1 MDQQPRH
8 ALVVGQGSR
17 EHALVYSLAR
27 SGHFEEIYA
36 APGNPGIADLAE
48 CVPYETLADLSH
60 WCGQRAPLL
69 VIIGPEA
76 PLVEGLADILR
87 RQGHWVV
94 GPSQAAAA
102 LEGSKAYS
110 KEVMRR
116 YGIPTAKA
124 AMAHSLAELRAL
136 IEAEVEW
143 PHVMKQSGLAGGK
156 GVIIVESPTAAL
168 EVLES
173 WGTRPEL
180 FSDGILWEECLI
192 GEEISVHVLTNG
204 QGYVWLPLTR
214 DYKRLNALPEAPNTG
229 GMGAFGPVLGLGATL
244 RAEINEKILDRVM
257 QFLQD
262 EQLLYR
268 GVLYVGLMLT
278 QRGPQVLEFNVRM
291 GDPET
296 EVIIPMMER
305 DWGNV
310 WLELSQGNLPS
321 LPGEADRAA
330 VAVVLADQRYPNPTP
345 GGQPIRIS
353 DSAAGL
359 IFHGATR
366 LREGVLEGK
375 GGRILTAV
383 GVGPTISEAR
393 HQAYAT
399 LSNIEAPH
407 TQYRL
412 DVAEEYR

>member
-1 MDQQPRH
+1 MDQRPQH

-17 EHALVYSLAR
+17 EHALVYSLTQ
-27 SGHFEEIYA
+27 SGHFKQVYA
-36 APGNPGIADLAE
+36 APGNPGIAGLAE
-48 CVPYETLADLSH
+48 CVPYETLEDLAN
-60 WCGQRAPLL
+60 WCGQEVPLL

-76 PLVEGLADILR
+76 PLVEGLADVLR

-94 GPSQAAAA
+94 GPSQAAAV

-124 AMAHSLAELRAL
+124 EMAHSPAALKAL

-156 GVIIVESPTAAL
+156 GVIIVESPNAAL
-168 EVLES
+168 EVAES

-180 FSDGILWEECLI
+180 FSDGVLWEECLV

-204 QGYVWLPLTR
+204 RDYVWLPLTR
-214 DYKRLNALPEAPNTG
+214 DYKRLNTLPDAPNTG
-229 GMGAFGPVLGLGATL
+229 GMGAFGPVPGLFDAM

-257 QFLQD
+257 QFLQE

-278 QRGPQVLEFNVRM
+278 QKGPQVLEFNVRM

-296 EVIIPMMER
+296 EVIIPMVEQ

-310 WLELSQGNLPS
+310 WLELSQGNLLL
-321 LPGEADRAA
+321 LPEHGDRSA
-330 VAVVLADQRYPNPTP
+330 VAVVLADRRYPNSAS
-345 GGQPIRIS
+345 GGQPIRIAGS
-353 DSAAGL
+353 SKGL

-366 LREGVLEGK
+366 LREGVLEGN
-375 GGRILTAV
+375 GGRIITVV
-383 GVGPTISEAR
+383 GVGSSISEAR
-393 HQAYAT
+393 RQAYET
-399 LSNIEAPH
+399 ISNIEAPQ
-407 TQYRL
+407 TQYRF
-412 DVAEEYR
+412 DIAEEYQ